1 MNGRTCQLCGKALS
15 RFTVGSGGDFCS
27 REHRNQFR
35 LRLGMDR
42 LMEANKVANLMRRRE
57 NAKAIPAA
65 QLARDSKVSP
75 RVAPLLRMP
84 VRALDVRPLRPLA
97 AALATPALVSHA
109 EHRRLGPQP
118 AKAMGSEV
126 RAIDA
131 QGFQVRLKGLLPPV
145 RSDSFQPR
153 IAQAGAVRARLSG
166 ARLARLRREVSQL
179 RLVLHRTHIGGN
191 GIQVPPARTPAQ
203 NTQEP
208 QSARRLNNS
217 AGRGRELRVSG
228 GVGFR
233 LLAPRVR
240 TIEFERPRTNP
251 PVRSGNARGLTSS
264 TQPKKSDVMPAG
276 VMRFTV
282 RVPSAPKG
290 PRQNNPAAF
299 QWPDALLNGTGPARE
314 PIPVTRSCDVV
325 WVAAPPSGPQVRHT
339 NGTAELRATAPQTP
353 SLPALEPRGIAG
365 TPRLNLVA
373 FQPQETPFQCPS
385 DLHGTLLSSLP
396 FGAAPVRKVDTPPAT
411 MEEHF
416 DAGLHNWAGGT
427 ADWKVDVAGVRPGS
441 LALYSPSL
449 DLANYLLEFLTRI
462 EQRGMSW
469 VFRAADYQ
477 DYYQA
482 TLALAPGGGY
492 EFRRQTVIGGVAE
505 GAEVRAVPPGSQAQT
520 GKTAVTVRTRV
531 LGNEFTISLDGQ
543 VVDTWTDAR
552 LTAGG
557 VGFVG
562 SPEERARL
570 YWVKVTP
577 IGHNSKEYSKR

>member
-1 MNGRTCQLCGKALS
+1 
-15 RFTVGSGGDFCS
+15 
-27 REHRNQFR
+27 
-35 LRLGMDR
+35 
-42 LMEANKVANLMRRRE
+42 VA
-57 NAKAIPAA
+57 
-65 QLARDSKVSP
+65 
-75 RVAPLLRMP
+75 
-84 VRALDVRPLRPLA
+84 
-97 AALATPALVSHA
+97 
-109 EHRRLGPQP
+109 
-118 AKAMGSEV
+118 
-126 RAIDA
+126 
-131 QGFQVRLKGLLPPV
+131 
-145 RSDSFQPR
+145 
-153 IAQAGAVRARLSG
+153 
-166 ARLARLRREVSQL
+166 QL

-191 GIQVPPARTPAQ
+191 GIQVPPSRTPAQ

-208 QSARRLNNS
+208 QPARRLNNS

-228 GVGFR
+228 GIGFR
-233 LLAPRVR
+233 LFAPRIR
-240 TIEFERPRTNP
+240 TVEFPRPRTNP
-251 PVRSGNARGLTSS
+251 PARSTNARGLTSS
-264 TQPKKSDVMPAG
+264 TQPKKSAVIPSG

-282 RVPSAPKG
+282 RVPGAPKG
-290 PRQNNPAAF
+290 PKQHSTTVF
-299 QWPDALLNGTGPARE
+299 QWPDTLLNRAEPARDA
-314 PIPVTRSCDVV
+314 IPVTRSCEVV
-325 WVAAPPSGPQVRHT
+325 WVAAPPSAPHIRHT
-339 NGTAELRATAPQTP
+339 NGTAQLRATTPQAP
-353 SLPALEPRGIAG
+353 SLPALEPRGMAC
-365 TPRLNLVA
+365 TPRLTLVA

-385 DLHGTLLSSLP
+385 DLHGTLLSSMH
-396 FGAAPVRKVDTPPAT
+396 FGAAPVRKVDSPPAT

-492 EFRRQTVIGGVAE
+492 EFRRQAVIGGVAE
-505 GAEVRAVPPGSQAQT
+505 GAAVRAVPPASPAQT

-531 LGNEFTISLDGQ
+531 AGNEFTISLDGQ

-562 SPEERARL
+562 APEERARL

-577 IGHNSKEYSKR
+577 IGHTSKEYSKR

>member
-1 MNGRTCQLCGKALS
+1 
-15 RFTVGSGGDFCS
+15 
-27 REHRNQFR
+27 
-35 LRLGMDR
+35 
-42 LMEANKVANLMRRRE
+42 MEANKVANLMRRRE
-57 NAKAIPAA
+57 NAKTIPAA
-65 QLARDSKVSP
+65 QLVRDSKVSP

-84 VRALDVRPLRPLA
+84 VRPPDVRPLRPLA
-97 AALATPALVSHA
+97 AALATPALASLA
-109 EHRRLGPQP
+109 EHWRLGPQP
-118 AKAMGSEV
+118 AKAMGCEV
-126 RAIDA
+126 RAMEP
-131 QGFQVRLKGLLPPV
+131 QGFELALKRLLPPV
-145 RSDSFQPR
+145 RSDGFQPR
-153 IAQAGAVRARLSG
+153 IAPAGAVLPRLSG

-191 GIQVPPARTPAQ
+191 GIQVPPARMPAQ

-208 QSARRLNNS
+208 QAARRLNNS

-228 GVGFR
+228 GIGFR
-233 LLAPRVR
+233 LLAPRIR
-240 TIEFERPRTNP
+240 TVEFARPHTNP
-251 PVRSGNARGLTSS
+251 PVRSDKARGLTSS
-264 TQPKKSDVMPAG
+264 RQPKKSDAIPAG

-290 PRQNNPAAF
+290 PKQNGTTIF
-299 QWPDALLNGTGPARE
+299 QWPDTVLNRAEPARE
-314 PIPVTRSCDVV
+314 PIPVTRSCDVT
-325 WVAAPPSGPQVRHT
+325 WVAPPLSAPQIRQT
-339 NGTAELRATAPQTP
+339 NGTAQLGATTPQEP
-353 SLPALEPRGIAG
+353 SLPALEPRGIAC
-365 TPRLNLVA
+365 TRRLTLVA

-385 DLHGTLLSSLP
+385 DLHGTLLSSMH
-396 FGAAPVRKVDTPPAT
+396 FGAAPVRKVDSPPAT

-416 DAGLHNWAGGT
+416 DAGLHNWVGGT

-469 VFRAADYQ
+469 VFRAANYQ

-492 EFRRQTVIGGVAE
+492 EFRRQAVIGGVAE
-505 GAEVRAVPPGSQAQT
+505 GAAVRAVPPSSPAQT

-531 LGNEFTISLDGQ
+531 AGNEFTISLDGQ
-543 VVDTWTDAR
+543 AIDTWTDAR

-577 IGHNSKEYSKR
+577 IGHTSKEYSKR